1 MALSL
6 EEILKQQ
13 SGETVELEDSID
25 INSGGTFTLDEILNN
40 KPTTPSQPEKKS
52 NDSDESLEP
61 EAEDNSNISG
71 LTAATAGI
79 ISGAIKVPEGVISLA
94 ADLIDLGLDTNSA
107 AKVEQFFDTLNPFE
121 ELAQE
126 RAIGRLTE
134 ALVQIGVPGA
144 IGAKVATKLATKAL
158 NAKKTGNYLNLGS
171 KNVKNGLKATENL
184 NKLTGR
190 QKFGAVVVG
199 GLGKFIK
206 YYKTNY
212 SNPLM
217 TYADRRFGE
226 GLGYEKVGFEYY
238 GETGVDYWYS
248 DGRQRYDRFVV
259 KAEVGKSEREKA
271 AEMNLYKV
279 WGCGSNIWVLR

>member
-6 EEILKQQ
+6 EEILKKQ
-13 SGETVELEDSID
+13 SGEPIELEDNID

-107 AKVEQFFDTLNPFE
+107 AKVEQFFDTINPFE

-134 ALVQIGVPGA
+134 ALIQIGIPGA
-144 IGAKVATKLATKAL
+144 VGAKVATKLATKAL
-158 NAKKTGNYLNLGS
+158 NAKKT
-171 KNVKNGLKATENL
+171 
-184 NKLTGR
+184 R
-190 QKFGAVVVG
+190 
-199 GLGKFIK
+199 
-206 YYKTNY
+206 
-212 SNPLM
+212 
-217 TYADRRFGE
+217 
-226 GLGYEKVGFEYY
+226 
-238 GETGVDYWYS
+238 
-248 DGRQRYDRFVV
+248 
-259 KAEVGKSEREKA
+259 
-271 AEMNLYKV
+271 
-279 WGCGSNIWVLR
+279 